1 VVINF
6 SRKFLGRVGSAMF
19 LMFIIFDSM
28 HMVEQDQ
35 RIQGQQG
42 GDLGRN
48 VHDVARKAAQ
58 LLNMGVAKGLRLQ
71 GD

>member
-1 VVINF
+1 MAINF
-6 SRKFLGRVGSAMF
+6 SRKFFGRVGSAMF
-19 LMFIIFDSM
+19 PMFVIFDSM

-35 RIQGQQG
+35 RIQGQRG

-58 LLNMGVAKGLRLQ
+58 LLNMGVAEELRSQ